1 MAGPGK
7 EYVIGKGK
15 LYFDQ
20 FAPGSLTGSGEQYFG
35 NTPELS
41 TSSDQETLDHYDA
54 DEGLNV
60 KDESVTI
67 EDNMTGAFVTDN
79 ISRENL
85 ALWFGGERSTLV
97 QVAATGLSDTFV
109 AVKKGRWFQL
119 GAGALT
125 PSGVRNVEN
134 VVVNVLAGGTGAPT
148 VVVAADNLD
157 FDLEGGRVYVE
168 LDSPA
173 IADGDTIEVTYDVQN
188 SERDVTV
195 GKGMDVRGSLRFLSR
210 NPIGSQTDY
219 FWPYVKITANGDLNM
234 KGDEWQQ
241 IPFSFEILKKNATTE
256 RVYID
261 NRKRG

>member
-20 FAPGSLTGSGEQYFG
+20 FPPGSLTGTGEKYFG

-67 EDNMTGAFVTDN
+67 EDNQTGAFVTDN
-79 ISRENL
+79 VSRENI
-85 ALWFGGERSTLV
+85 ALWFGGERSQVV

-109 AVKKGRWFQL
+109 VTRGAWYQL
-119 GAGALT
+119 GTGALT
-125 PSGVRNVEN
+125 PTGVRMVEN
-134 VVVNVLAGGTGAPT
+134 VVATLTPKGGGAPAPL
-148 VVVAADNLD
+148 AALGNLD

-168 LDSPA
+168 SDAPGV
-173 IADGDTIEVTYDVQN
+173 ADGDTIEFSYDVQN
-188 SERDVTV
+188 DERDVTV
-195 GKGMDVRGSLRFLSR
+195 GKGLEVRGALRFLSR

-219 FWPYVKITANGDLNM
+219 FWPYVKLTANGDLNL

-241 IPFSFEILKKNATTE
+241 IPFSFEVLKKGTLD